1 MNDIK
6 ERKLIKSG
14 AGYVLIRPDQLD
26 CKEPKNIHVLPAFVE
41 VYSDGTRGW
50 RITDRETCCGE
61 PTNNGTL
68 SCIPEEEFLK
78 TESRALRSE
87 LARLQ
92 NVGTR
97 ICGSCAAH
105 FYADYLDEE
114 D

>member
-6 ERKLIKSG
+6 ERKSIKSRS
-14 AGYVLIRPDQLD
+14 GYVLIGYDQLD
-26 CKEPKNIHVLPAFVE
+26 RKEPKNIHVLPAFVA
-41 VYSDGTRGW
+41 VYNDGTRGW

-61 PTNNGTL
+61 PTNKGTL
-68 SCIPEEEFLK
+68 SCISGKVFLK
-78 TESRALRSE
+78 DESRVLRNE
-87 LARLQ
+87 IARLQ

-97 ICGSCAAH
+97 ICGRCAAH

>member
-14 AGYVLIRPDQLD
+14 SGYVLINPDQLD
-26 CKEPKNIHVLPAFVE
+26 RKEPKNIHVLPACVE
-41 VYSDGTRGW
+41 VYSDGTRAW
-50 RITDRETCCGE
+50 RITDRVTCCGE
-61 PTNNGTL
+61 PTNEGTL
-68 SCIPEEEFLK
+68 SCISGKEFLK
-78 TESRALRSE
+78 AESRALRNE

-97 ICGSCAAH
+97 ICGSCDAH